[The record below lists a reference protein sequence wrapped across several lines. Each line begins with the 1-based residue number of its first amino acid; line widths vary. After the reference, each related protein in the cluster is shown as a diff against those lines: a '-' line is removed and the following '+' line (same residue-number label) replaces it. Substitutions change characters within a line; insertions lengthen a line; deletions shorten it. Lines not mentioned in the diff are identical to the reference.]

1 MRTRDLQKVE
11 RKNIKYRENN
21 RILTDAVQSL
31 ENRNISS
38 AAGSGSNQ
46 NDIYVSYQ
54 DAIRETN
61 EDIIENRLDEGDE
74 QNQPIVWQQVDGVD
88 GSHGG
93 PSTQDNTAQLQNQ
106 MAES

>member
-21 RILTDAVQSL
+21 RILKDAVQSL

-46 NDIYVSYQ
+46 FEIFVSYQ

-61 EDIIENRLDEGDE
+61 EDYIENMVGEGED
-74 QNQPIVWQQVDGVD
+74 QNQPGVWQ
-88 GSHGG
+88 
-93 PSTQDNTAQLQNQ
+93 
-106 MAES
+106 

>member
-21 RILTDAVQSL
+21 RILSDAVQSL

-46 NDIYVSYQ
+46 NEVYISYQ

-61 EDIIENRLDEGDE
+61 EDTIENMIVAEDEP
-74 QNQPIVWQQVDGVD
+74 NQLSTWQQVDGV
-88 GSHGG
+88 GG
-93 PSTQDNTAQLQNQ
+93 GQQIHHQ
-106 MAES
+106 ESAGLIESQ